1 VRKDL
6 RRRAPC
12 AALGMTYRELVRL
25 LAKVTLAEDTA
36 DQHEA
41 ELVLGVL
48 TDAEEAAL
56 YALERA
62 ARWN

>member
-1 VRKDL
+1 MSY
-6 RRRAPC
+6 P
-12 AALGMTYRELVRL
+12 ELLRL

-36 DQHEA
+36 TRHEA

-48 TDAEEAAL
+48 TEAEEAAL